1 MQNNFIYLD
10 NNATTPLDPRV
21 LEAMM
26 PYLTTVYGN
35 ASSSHRMGKNIK
47 GAIDQ
52 ARRHVGDMID
62 ANPEDIYFTSGATEA
77 INIALQ
83 GLSAKDGKPKH
94 IITAATE
101 HPAVLDTCKYLETI
115 GVEVTYLPVSN
126 VGEVSFDDYHE
137 AFKENTVLA
146 CFMTVN
152 NETGFIQDIGYL
164 AAIAHRKGALFMTD
178 ATQAI
183 GKIRFRVTDFD
194 IVAMS
199 AHKFYGPKGIGAL
212 YVSPHI
218 KLRALVYGGGHE
230 RGLRSGTLAV
240 ANIIGMGKAA
250 ALVTEE
256 LELYI
261 EHSLRLHA
269 MLQTMLMKTIPSA
282 NPTLGILAPC
292 APGTLNMRFE
302 GINNDA
308 LVLGLRDICIS
319 NGSACHSFVMEPSHV
334 LLAMGMTKEEANEC
348 VRFSLGRFNT
358 EDEIIKTVEVVKET
372 VERLRASA
380 V

>member
-26 PYLTTVYGN
+26 PYLTTIYGN
-35 ASSSHRMGKNIK
+35 ASSSHRMGKSIK

-52 ARRHVGDMID
+52 ARSQVGDMID

-83 GLSAKDGKPKH
+83 GISAKDGKPKH
-94 IITAATE
+94 IITATTE

-115 GVEVTYLPVSN
+115 GVEVTYLPVSDR
-126 VGEVSFDDYHE
+126 GEVSFDDYDE
-137 AFKENTVLA
+137 AFKDNTVLA
-146 CFMTVN
+146 CFMAVN

-164 AAIAHRKGALFMTD
+164 SAVAHQKGALFMTD

-183 GKIRFRVTDFD
+183 GKIPFEVRDFD
-194 IVAMS
+194 IVTMS

-212 YVSPHI
+212 YVSPHV
-218 KLRALVYGGGHE
+218 KLRPLVYGGGHE

-256 LELYI
+256 VELNM
-261 EHSLRLHA
+261 EHSLRLRA
-269 MLQTMLMKTIPSA
+269 MLLTLLMDAIPGA
-282 NPTLGILAPC
+282 NPTVDIYTPC
-292 APGTLNMRFE
+292 AASTLNMRFE

-308 LVLGLRDICIS
+308 LVLGLKDICIS

-348 VRFSLGRFNT
+348 VRFSFGRFNT
-358 EDEIIKTVEVVKET
+358 ADEIIKTVEVVKQT
-372 VERLRASA
+372 VEKLRALA